1 MRGFKSLYRM
11 HIEIINTGSEL
22 LLGRVL
28 NTHQQWLCRQLADRG
43 WTVTRQVAI
52 ADTGPDILAAVREAL
67 TRSDLVIT
75 TGGLGPTSDD
85 ITRDLIAELLQ
96 RPLHEDPSVLENIR
110 SFFTSRNR
118 PMPERTRLQALV
130 PEGATVI
137 PNAHGTAPGLAMRI
151 APNPFREGAEAWLI
165 MLPGPPRE
173 LRPMFSTQILPLLQ
187 TACPPPE
194 PFNCLTL
201 RSTGIGESVVEERIG
216 HLLEPLVKAGLELG
230 YCARSGEVDVRLA
243 ARGPARTELVA
254 SAEQIV
260 RGQLQAHIYGVE
272 DDTLEAAVIRVF
284 TTQKLTLSV
293 AESCTG
299 GLISHRLTN
308 VPGASA
314 VFMGGCTTYADRAKQ
329 HLLGVST
336 ELIAANGAVSEP
348 VACAMAEGARRQ
360 FATDYAVSVT
370 GIAGPGGGSD
380 AKPVGTVFLGLA
392 GPAGTRA
399 VRAYNPFDR
408 ETFKLVTSQQALEM
422 LRRAAIPTGS

>member
-1 MRGFKSLYRM
+1 VNL
-11 HIEIINTGSEL
+11 ELVNTGSEL
-22 LLGRVL
+22 MLGRVL

-43 WTVTRQVAI
+43 WTVTRQVAVP
-52 ADTGPDILAAVREAL
+52 DTGPDILGAVREAL
-67 TRSDLVIT
+67 TRSDLVLT

-96 RPLHEDPSVLENIR
+96 RPLHEDASVLENIR

-137 PNAHGTAPGLAMRI
+137 PNAYGTAPGLAMHI
-151 APNPFREGAEAWLI
+151 APNPFRAGSEAWLI

-173 LRPMFSTQILPLLQ
+173 LRPMFSTQVLPLLHS
-187 TACPPPE
+187 ACPPPE
-194 PFNCLTL
+194 PFTCLTL
-201 RSTGIGESVVEERIG
+201 RSTGVGESVVEERIA
-216 HLLEPLVKAGLELG
+216 HRLDPLLQEGLELG

-243 ARGPARTELVA
+243 ARGPARETIVR
-254 SAEQIV
+254 SAERIV
-260 RGQLQAHIYGVE
+260 REQLDAHLYGTE
-272 DDTLEAAVIRVF
+272 DDTLEAAVIRTF
-284 TTQKLTLSV
+284 SAHKLTLSV

-314 VFMGGCTTYADRAKQ
+314 VFLGGCTTYADRAKQ
-329 HLLGVST
+329 HFLGVPAD
-336 ELIAANGAVSEP
+336 LIAMNGAVSEP
-348 VACAMAEGARRQ
+348 VARAMAEGARKQ

-392 GPAGTRA
+392 GPAGTRT

-408 ETFKLVTSQQALEM
+408 GTFKLVTSQQALEM
-422 LRRAAIPTGS
+422 LRRAALPADS